1 MHDFSR
7 FRNHT
12 SFTQV
17 FRDQNPRKIQVLQRK
32 KKVVQLKF
40 CVVLAYFHDCFVH
53 FKSYYV
59 PFGSL
64 QRSPIGPQSSGWR
77 TTELSVICIKI
88 LHNQYKICDIIY
100 SFIYENH
107 YREDQG
113 YSCNADIVQHL
124 LFVPFFAEFF
134 GWSAAKMGYQVKWTK

>member
-88 LHNQYKICDIIY
+88 LHNQYIKSVILFIHSFMKITTGKIRAIAATLILYNIY
-100 SFIYENH
+100 CLFHFLLSFLGE
-107 YREDQG
+107 
-113 YSCNADIVQHL
+113 VQL
-124 LFVPFFAEFF
+124 
-134 GWSAAKMGYQVKWTK
+134 KWAIR